1 MAREKQEKRRSRSWI
16 GILVVIIALGLAVGG
31 YLWLSQEKPEK
42 YTGPVE
48 KITVAAAENLIGALV
63 YFAEDQGYFKENG
76 LEVTLKGYGSG
87 KACADALIAGEAD
100 ISTSAD
106 NVFVSYSFEHADFR
120 VLGTIATKQVKE
132 LVARKDKGI
141 TTINDLIGKKIGVT
155 KKSGAEFQL
164 GVFLTFNGISQEDVE
179 LVDLKPPEMMGAIS
193 NGDVD
198 AVFVWDPYLYNIK
211 KELGDNAISWPG
223 GQDFYFVLLTKEDW
237 IENNPAAA
245 ERFMKS
251 LLEAEEYIKDNSE
264 ESKESIKDRFEYESD
279 YMDYSWPK
287 QEYAIILEQAMLI
300 LFEDQARW
308 RIENRLTDK
317 TTVPNYLDFIYI
329 DALLAVKPE
338 AVTIIR

>member
-1 MAREKQEKRRSRSWI
+1 MIKRILI
-16 GILVVIIALGLAVGG
+16 GIIVIAVIIGG
-31 YLWLSQEKPEK
+31 YYWLSQEKPEK

-48 KITVAAAENLIGALV
+48 KITVASAEYLTGALV
-63 YFAEDQGYFKENG
+63 YVAEDQGFFEKNG
-76 LEVTLKGYGSG
+76 LEVTIKGYGSG
-87 KACADALIAGEAD
+87 KACANALIAGEAD

-106 NVFVSYSFEHADFR
+106 NVFVSNSFEHADLR
-120 VLGTIATKQVKE
+120 VFGTVATAQLKE
-132 LVARKDKGI
+132 LVARKDKVI

-193 NGDVD
+193 NGDID

-211 KELGDNAISWPG
+211 IELGENAISWHG
-223 GQDFYFVLLTKEDW
+223 GEDFYFVLLTKEDW
-237 IENNPAAA
+237 LDKNPATA

-251 LLEAEEYIKDNSE
+251 MLEAEGYIKDNSE
-264 ESKESIKDRFEYESD
+264 EAKEFARNRFDYESD

-287 QEYAIILEQAMLI
+287 QEFAVMLPQAMLI

-308 RIENRLTDK
+308 RIKQGLTDA
-317 TTVPNYLDFIYI
+317 TEIPNYLDYIYL
-329 DALLAVKPE
+329 DALEEVKPE
-338 AVTIIR
+338 AVKIIR